1 MENTKNSESTNE
13 RKVDWNEIVERKIF
27 MAKERGSRVI
37 RINSPFGFIMF
48 NIMRQF
54 DQAYA
59 NFKGKLGEPGG
70 ITHEEGAKLMEEAQE
85 IALAFS
91 RFTAR
96 LSRKVGFKYRVPR
109 DLKEFKALREAAAA
123 DSKKT
128 EPVEN

>member
-1 MENTKNSESTNE
+1 MENTTTEK
-13 RKVDWNEIVERKIF
+13 KAAWQEIVERKVF
-27 MAKERGSRVI
+27 MAKERNSRVI
-37 RINSPFGFIMF
+37 RINSPFGFIMY

-70 ITHEEGAKLMEEAQE
+70 ITHEEGVKLMEEAQE

-91 RFTAR
+91 KFTSR
-96 LSRKVGFKYRVPR
+96 LSRKVGFRYRMPQE
-109 DLKEFKALREAAAA
+109 LKEFKAQA

-128 EPVEN
+128 EQVEN